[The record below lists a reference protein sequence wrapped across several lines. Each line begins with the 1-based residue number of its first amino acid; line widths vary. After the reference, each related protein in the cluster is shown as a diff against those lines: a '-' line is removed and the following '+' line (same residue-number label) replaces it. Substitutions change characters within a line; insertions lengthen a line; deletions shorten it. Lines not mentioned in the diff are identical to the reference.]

1 MMREKWIMKHETHL
15 EVVSRMS
22 RSEKEAYYMV
32 WKIIYLSIARIRAQ
46 EASEISRKEDRDKIA
61 A

>member
-1 MMREKWIMKHETHL
+1 MKHETHL